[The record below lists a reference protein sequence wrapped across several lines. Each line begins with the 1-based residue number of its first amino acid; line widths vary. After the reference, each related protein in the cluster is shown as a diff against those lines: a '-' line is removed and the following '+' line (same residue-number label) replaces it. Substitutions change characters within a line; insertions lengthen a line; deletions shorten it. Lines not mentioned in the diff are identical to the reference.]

1 MTGIIFAIIAIIC
14 FTIVFIDSV
23 ANSNISGAIS
33 TLLLIFLN
41 VYLLKLN
48 IDKYIESQETRTTI
62 IKDIKEF
69 SSVREY
75 LKKQKRFKHLNDE
88 DIKII
93 EDIRNKKWKDLRDK
107 VGSV

>member
-1 MTGIIFAIIAIIC
+1 MTGIILAIIAIIC

-41 VYLLKLN
+41 VCLLKLN
-48 IDKYIESQETRTTI
+48 IDKYIESKETQTTI

-69 SSVREY
+69 SVDSTLTISGADTTKTY
-75 LKKQKRFKHLNDE
+75 TLTY
-88 DIKII
+88 
-93 EDIRNKKWKDLRDK
+93 WK
-107 VGSV
+107 

>member
-48 IDKYIESQETRTTI
+48 IDKYTESQETRTTI
-62 IKDIKEF
+62 VKDIKEF
-69 SSVREY
+69 SVDSTLTISGADTTKTY
-75 LKKQKRFKHLNDE
+75 ILTY
-88 DIKII
+88 
-93 EDIRNKKWKDLRDK
+93 WK
-107 VGSV
+107 